1 MKKFSLLFAVLMVL
15 CSCASKVTKELN
27 TTIIPKP
34 SQMAVA
40 EGSYEI
46 DDDVK
51 IVVSSKEAEPVASFL
66 KTLLEKSG
74 DKNVEVEVGQ
84 QQSDAINLILDANF
98 SSQNK
103 EAYSLVVDADGVNIS
118 AAAPAGLFYGV
129 QSLRQLM
136 PESVESD
143 TKLDENDSFDVP
155 YVTVTD
161 EPRFAW
167 RGYMKDVSRTFYS
180 VDVVK
185 KYLDVMALYKLNV
198 FHFHLTDDQGWR
210 IEIKKY
216 PELTSEQTT
225 IYPEQYKQPAER
237 SGFYTQEQIKDI
249 VAYAAERNITVVPE
263 IDVPGHSWPTL
274 LVLPELGVNDNLTPS
289 HIFPFVAA
297 WGHWGNQFTPNTLDP
312 TKENVYEFLD
322 DIFSE
327 VVELFPSEYIHF
339 GGDEVMHHFWLA
351 EPHVKKFMS
360 ENKMKSDKDLQNY
373 FVKRVANIIVDKGR
387 KPIGWNDVLADT
399 SLTKQTAIMC
409 WLGKNAIEKAANN
422 GYYSVATPSYPLYF
436 DITQHDRNDGTMCDL
451 NYGVINNLK
460 AIYEYNPVAGIAPDK
475 EKFVL
480 GVQANQWTAVP
491 QEVKDVNVQ
500 NFPRLLALAE
510 IAWCGNENKNFEEF
524 YSRIEKNK
532 TRLDALKV
540 DYFEEGGY
548 IADQWEPNDLTE
560 EYTAVEWDVTHKVY
574 ASGRAVAGFYMTKG
588 ANNMMIKS
596 VELLENGEVISVDEH
611 EATAVEKKNIFRPYN
626 YDLEVESYKPE
637 AKYTIRAQV
646 KGVEGTDSYGNV
658 TFNLSPYKPFTVTK
672 K

>member
-1 MKKFSLLFAVLMVL
+1 MKKKSTLLAAMVL
-15 CSCASKVTKELN
+15 LCACGSKVTKELN

-34 SQMAVA
+34 SQMAVVP
-40 EGSYEI
+40 GSYEI
-46 DDDVK
+46 DDDVT
-51 IVVSSKEAEPVASFL
+51 IVISSEEAKPAAAFL
-66 KTLLEKSG
+66 ETLLEKSSNK
-74 DKNVEVEVGQ
+74 DVEVEVGQ
-84 QQSDAINLILDANF
+84 QQNDAINLILNADF
-98 SSQNK
+98 SSNNK
-103 EAYSLVVDADGVNIS
+103 EAYSMVIDSDGVSIS
-118 AAAPAGLFYGV
+118 AGTTAGLFYGV

-143 TKLDENDSFDVP
+143 TKLEENDSFDVP
-155 YVTVTD
+155 HVIISD

-225 IYPEQYKQPAER
+225 IYPEQYKQPAGR
-237 SGFYTQEQIKDI
+237 SGFYTQDQIKEI
-249 VAYAAERNITVVPE
+249 VAYATERNITVVPE

-274 LVLPELGVNDNLTPS
+274 LVRPELGVNDNLTPD
-289 HIFPFVAA
+289 HVFPFIAA
-297 WGHWGNQFTPNTLDP
+297 WAHWGNQFTPNTLDP
-312 TKENVYEFLD
+312 TKESVYEFLD
-322 DIFSE
+322 DVFGE

-351 EPHVKKFMS
+351 EPHVKKFMR
-360 ENKMKSDKDLQNY
+360 ENKMKNDKELQNY
-373 FVKRVANIIVDKGR
+373 FVKRVADLIVAKGR

-409 WLGKNAIEKAANN
+409 WLGKDAIEKAANN

-451 NYGVINNLK
+451 NYGVINSLK
-460 AIYEYNPVAGIAPDK
+460 AIYEYNPTAGIDADK
-475 EKFVL
+475 QKYVL

-491 QEVKDVNVQ
+491 QEVKDINVQ
-500 NFPRLLALAE
+500 NFPRLLGLAE
-510 IAWCGNENKNFEEF
+510 IAWSNEDGKDFAEF
-524 YSRIEKNK
+524 SSRIEKNK

-548 IADQWEPNDLTE
+548 IVNEWTPQDLTT
-560 EYTAVEWDVTHKVY
+560 EYQTKEWDVTPNVY
-574 ASGRAVAGFYMTKG
+574 ASGRVIAGFYMTKG
-588 ANNMMIKS
+588 EDNLRIKD
-596 VELLENGEVISVDEH
+596 VELLEDGVVISGDEH
-611 EATAVEKKNIFRPYN
+611 RGESQVKKNIFRPYN
-626 YDLEVESYKPE
+626 YDLEVKDYKPN
-637 AKYTIRAQV
+637 AKYTLRA
-646 KGVEGTDSYGNV
+646 KIEGKSGTDSYGNI